1 MFKINLS
8 GNEGFFLMSLNFK
21 MVSILKGLT
30 LDNLKFSENWT
41 KRSGNKEDDT
51 VTTFNNE
58 N

>member
-30 LDNLKFSENWT
+30 LDNLKFSEN
-41 KRSGNKEDDT
+41 
-51 VTTFNNE
+51 
-58 N
+58 